1 VSTLSR
7 RQVEKPSNTATFD
20 FPLPTSGFR
29 LPTSDSDVPLL
40 DATDVSHSY
49 GASPALRDVSLTV
62 WAGELVALVGRNGAG
77 KSTLLRLLAAWTRS
91 SGGGIRVCGRDVRR
105 DERAVREHVV
115 LVPDT
120 PRFYD
125 ELTAWEHLQF
135 VANAHRKSGWQ
146 EEGERLL
153 RYTGLWAQRDAFP
166 LTYSRGMRYKLALCM
181 ALLVGPDLLLLDEP
195 FGPLDPVSADRVWTR
210 LEASRDRG
218 MGILLSTHQLP
229 PGATPDRYIVMEEGE
244 LIAAGTPDEL
254 RGALDIDDLSLDTL
268 LRAALD
274 ESDEAEDDPY
284 ADA

>member
-1 VSTLSR
+1 MGELS
-7 RQVEKPSNTATFD
+7 STATSD
-20 FPLPTSGFR
+20 FR

-135 VANAHRKSGWQ
+135 VANAHRKGGWQ
-146 EEGERLL
+146 EESERLL

-166 LTYSRGMRYKLALCM
+166 LTYSRGMRYKLALCL
-181 ALLVGPDLLLLDEP
+181 ALLVEPDLLLLDEP

>member
-1 VSTLSR
+1 VDTLSR
-7 RQVEKPSNTATFD
+7 RQVGKSPIIATSD
-20 FPLPTSGFR
+20 SRLQTPDSR
-29 LPTSDSDVPLL
+29 LPTVALDVPLL

-135 VANAHRKSGWQ
+135 VANAHRKGGWQ
-146 EEGERLL
+146 EESERLL

-166 LTYSRGMRYKLALCM
+166 LTYSRGMRYKLALCL
-181 ALLVGPDLLLLDEP
+181 ALLVEPDLLLLDEP